1 MLQCGEVGIKGCHCP
16 LCHVTRF
23 PICFLGWQLLGWA
36 AGAGGSRCK
45 DIYRGFSE
53 CLLRL
58 GDNMSRFGQLATL
71 NCPAHWDEFHACG
84 MAAISDC
91 QLEVQ
96 GIWDSLRQESEKL
109 NFQGNLYDLC
119 RKRKQANQD
128 KLMGGAHRTGV
139 PVSLLLVLYPLAALE
154 DNAVSL
160 NYF

>member
-1 MLQCGEVGIKGCHCP
+1 MELGFKGLTLLLMH
-16 LCHVTRF
+16 T
-23 PICFLGWQLLGWA
+23 ILGWA

-58 GDNMSRFGQLATL
+58 GDNMSQYVEQELVDSQEID
-71 NCPAHWDEFHACG
+71 NVCAHWDEFHACG

-139 PVSLLLVLYPLAALE
+139 PVSLLLGLIVPLNALLY
-154 DNAVSL
+154 
-160 NYF
+160 